1 MAHQIRMPN
10 VHISRPVARPSDIM
24 PGHMSPHTRDRYP
37 YEKYLVVE
45 RPLKGI
51 VLHKDKATRIFRTQ
65 SPQKWLIRGQAIA
78 AARLPLRVSVIVD
91 HLLIGEVTVTEC
103 LPVAAGTI
111 VSRDTINSHEIQCW
125 EELDV
130 LLFQRPH
137 VQNPHVYRLRDPS
150 KYTPPRH
157 FERKHGQ
164 SSWAIL

>member
-1 MAHQIRMPN
+1 MP
-10 VHISRPVARPSDIM
+10 R
-24 PGHMSPHTRDRYP
+24 MSPLTRGRHRH
-37 YEKYLVVE
+37 EKVLVVE
-45 RPLKGI
+45 RPSRGMILTE
-51 VLHKDKATRIFRTQ
+51 DKASLIFQENPR
-65 SPQKWLIRGQAIA
+65 KWLIRSQAIA

-91 HLLIGEVTVTEC
+91 QMQIGEVTVTEC

-111 VSRDTINSHEIQCW
+111 VSRGTLNSHEAQCW

-137 VQNPHVYRLRDPS
+137 VQKPHVYRLQDPS
-150 KYTPPRH
+150 KYIPPRS